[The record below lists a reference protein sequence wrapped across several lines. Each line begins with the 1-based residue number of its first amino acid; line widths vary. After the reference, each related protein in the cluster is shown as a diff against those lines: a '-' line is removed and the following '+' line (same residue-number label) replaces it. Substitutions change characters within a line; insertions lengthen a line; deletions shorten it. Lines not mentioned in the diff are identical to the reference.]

1 MPRRKLRPMDSAAES
16 NESFHSE
23 VSEGGGVFRHAE
35 QALYLAQI
43 KLRDSLETE
52 DDDDGGRGGGDGGGR
67 RRCLEEARSAEAR
80 QRLAGGE
87 DGAHK

>member
-1 MPRRKLRPMDSAAES
+1 MDSAAES

-23 VSEGGGVFRHAE
+23 VSEGGEVFRHAE

-43 KLRDSLETE
+43 ALRDPLETE
-52 DDDDGGRGGGDGGGR
+52 DDADDGGRGGGDGGGWR
-67 RRCLEEARSAEAR
+67 ETPLPGGGAEAR
-80 QRLAGGE
+80 RRLAGGE